1 MKFEFGGCKGLE
13 TGLKFTGYYLVL
25 DISRVQYLSKIF
37 LGFNHRV
44 MSGCILGVKKGKKRK
59 KIINAL

>member
-44 MSGCILGVKKGKKRK
+44 MRGVYFGCQKR
-59 KIINAL
+59 

>member
-1 MKFEFGGCKGLE
+1 MVCIRLMKFEFGGCKGLE

-44 MSGCILGVKKGKKRK
+44 MRGVYFGCQKR
-59 KIINAL
+59 